1 MRCLL
6 LATLLMSTTFHVPLC
21 VAEQPNII
29 LIFVDDLG
37 YGDLACYGNPKNK
50 TPNIDRLASE
60 GQRWTNFY
68 ASGSTCVPSRTGLM
82 SGRHP
87 AFLGDQPLAQDR
99 AALMPAMLKRQGYST
114 AILGKWHLAGYPADF
129 TQSPM
134 HPLECGFD
142 YHYGTP
148 GSNDVP
154 APPGKKQTREVF
166 DSADK
171 FTFQV
176 PLIRGREIVE
186 YPTDQEQ
193 FTQRYT
199 TEAVKWIKEHRDRRF
214 FLYMAHNMV
223 HAPIFASPDFQNRSA
238 GGRYGDVVEEL
249 DWSVGEVMKTLKEVG
264 IDEQTLVVFTSDN
277 GPWTVFG
284 PHGGTASPLRG
295 EKGTAWEGGFRVPCI
310 VRWPAKIK
318 PGVVHD
324 IGANL
329 DLYATFAALAGGT
342 TPADKPGFYS
352 LDLSGCLLQGQPSP
366 RTQWCYGSGT
376 LAFRSGRHKIHLAT
390 QLPTDPIARANTP
403 TTSHDP
409 PLLFDLETD
418 PSEQHNIAEQQP
430 DVVAK
435 LRSELNEFLARMKP
449 THRASNSPSNRPN
462 TKSRRRAASDPAG
475 VFPAGAQPTM
485 LQEHGAGE
493 GPLWVEPIG
502 LLTSGDGHVMLR
514 SKSGQQSVFIENA
527 GTNGLAL
534 DATGHLLMC
543 QNVLKRIARRDPLSG
558 QLTTLTSSYQGHKY
572 NQPNDITLDSKGRI
586 YFTDPQYGPR
596 DQMEMVDDAGQ
607 LVEGVYRI
615 DPDGKCTRIIAHE
628 VDRPNG
634 LVISE
639 DDRYLFVA
647 DNNNNKVGGAR
658 KLWRF
663 DLTDRGDVI
672 PASQRLLHDWGRTRG
687 PDGMELDQMGRLY
700 VAAGL
705 NRQNAPFEIQDE
717 PTAGVYVFTPDGEL
731 LTFVPIG
738 RDECTNVAFGGD
750 DKKTLYVTAGGTLWS
765 IPTLVPGR

>member
-6 LATLLMSTTFHVPLC
+6 LAGLLMTASFAVPLPA
-21 VAEQPNII
+21 AEQPNII
-29 LIFVDDLG
+29 LIFADDLG
-37 YGDLACYGNPKNK
+37 YGDLACYGNPKIK
-50 TPNIDRLASE
+50 TPNIDRLAVE

-82 SGRHP
+82 SGRYP
-87 AFLGDQPLAQDR
+87 GFLGDQPLAQDR
-99 AALMPAMLKRQGYST
+99 TALMPAMLKRQGYTT

-154 APPGKKQTREVF
+154 PPAGKKQTRDVF
-166 DSADK
+166 DAADK

-186 YPTDQEQ
+186 YPADQEQ

-199 TEAVKWIKEHRDRRF
+199 AEAVKWIKEQRDRRF

-223 HAPIFASPDFQNRSA
+223 HAPIFASPQFQNRSA
-238 GGRYGDVVEEL
+238 GGRFGDVVEEL
-249 DWSVGEVMKTLKEVG
+249 DWSVGEVMKTLKELG
-264 IDEQTLVVFTSDN
+264 IDDKTLVVFTSDN
-277 GPWTVFG
+277 GPWTAFG
-284 PHGGTASPLRG
+284 PHGGTAAPLRG
-295 EKGTAWEGGFRVPCI
+295 EKATAWEGGFRVPCI
-310 VRWPAKIK
+310 MHWPGKIK
-318 PGVVHD
+318 PAVVHD

-329 DLYATFAALAGGT
+329 DFYATFATLAGGT
-342 TPADKPGFYS
+342 TPADKPGFGS
-352 LDLSGCLLQGQPSP
+352 QDLSGCLISGQSSP
-366 RTQWCYGSGT
+366 RTHWCYGSGA
-376 LAFRSGRHKIHLAT
+376 LAFRSERYKIHLMT

-409 PLLFDLETD
+409 PLLFDLASD
-418 PSEQHNIAEQQP
+418 PGEQHNIAQQQP
-430 DVVAK
+430 EVVAQV
-435 LRSELNEFLARMKP
+435 RGELDDFLLRMKP
-449 THRASNSPSNRPN
+449 TKQAANAKRAKGKARQVA
-462 TKSRRRAASDPAG
+462 TADPAV
-475 VFPAGAQPTM
+475 VFPAGAQPIM
-485 LQEHGAGE
+485 VQETGAGE

-514 SKSGQQSVFIENA
+514 SKSGEQSVFIENA

-534 DATGHLLMC
+534 DPHGQLLMC
-543 QNVLKRIARRDPLSG
+543 QSVLKRIVRRDPASG

-572 NQPNDITLDSKGRI
+572 NQPNDITLDSKGRV

-596 DQMEMVDDAGQ
+596 DHMEMIDDAGRF
-607 LVEGVYRI
+607 VEGVYRI
-615 DPDGKCTRIIAHE
+615 DPNGTCTRILAHE

-634 LVISE
+634 LVISA
-639 DDRYLFVA
+639 DDRYLYVA
-647 DNNNNKVGGAR
+647 DNNNNTVGGSR

-663 DLTDRGDVI
+663 ELSASGDVV
-672 PASQRLLHDWGRTRG
+672 PDSGRLLHDWGSTRG
-687 PDGMELDQMGRLY
+687 PDGMELDQLGRLY

-705 NRQNAPFEIQDE
+705 NRQNAPFETQDK
-717 PTAGVYVFTPDGEL
+717 PTAGVYVFSPEGKL
-731 LTFVPIG
+731 LTFVPIP
-738 RDECTNVAFGGD
+738 RDECTNVAFGGE
-750 DKKTLYVTAGGTLWS
+750 DKKTLFVTAGGTLWT